1 VLRKGGAVDVLIDNL
16 PTLLRGFRE
25 TIELSAV
32 AAVVALILGTLLAAM
47 RVSPVPTLRWA
58 GAFYVNTIRNTPLT
72 LVYAF
77 MAFAVPRLD
86 FQIGPFR
93 AAVLALGLY
102 TAAFVCEAVR
112 SGVNAVPVGQA
123 EAARAI
129 GLTFTGTLRQ
139 VVLPQ
144 AFRSVIPPLGSIF
157 IALVK
162 NSAIAEFFAVAEATK
177 VFDDLVRDNPQDLYW
192 LFAGVAGGYVI
203 LVLIISAFFRL
214 LETRLV
220 VLR

>member
-1 VLRKGGAVDVLIDNL
+1 MDVLIDNL
-16 PTLLRGFRE
+16 PALLRGFRE
-25 TIELSAV
+25 TLELSAV
-32 AAVVALILGTLLAAM
+32 AAVLALVLGVLLAAM
-47 RVSPVPTLRWA
+47 RVSPVPALRWA

-86 FQIGPFR
+86 FQVGPFR
-93 AAVLALGLY
+93 AAALALALY

-144 AFRSVIPPLGSIF
+144 AIRSVIPPLGSIF
-157 IALVK
+157 IALLK

-177 VFDDLVRDNPQDLYW
+177 VFDDLVRDNPDALYW
-192 LFAGVAGGYVI
+192 VFAGVAAGYVI
-203 LVLIISAFFRL
+203 LVLLISAVFRF
-214 LETRLV
+214 LESRLV

>member
-1 VLRKGGAVDVLIDNL
+1 
-16 PTLLRGFRE
+16 
-25 TIELSAV
+25 
-32 AAVVALILGTLLAAM
+32 
-47 RVSPVPTLRWA
+47 
-58 GAFYVNTIRNTPLT
+58 
-72 LVYAF
+72 

-86 FQIGPFR
+86 FQVGPFR
-93 AAVLALGLY
+93 AAALALGLY
-102 TAAFVCEAVR
+102 TAAFICEAVR

-129 GLTFTGTLRQ
+129 GLSFGGTLRH
-139 VVLPQ
+139 VVLAQ

-162 NSAIAEFFAVAEATK
+162 NSAIAEFFAVPEATK
-177 VFDDLVRDNPQDLYW
+177 VFDDLTRDNPQALYA

-203 LVLIISAFFRL
+203 LVLAISGVFRV
-214 LETRLV
+214 LEARLV

>member
-1 VLRKGGAVDVLIDNL
+1 MNVLIDNL
-16 PTLLRGFRE
+16 PRLLRGFRT

-32 AAVVALILGTLLAAM
+32 AAVLAVVLGVLLAAI
-47 RVSPVPTLRWA
+47 RVSAVPTLRWA
-58 GAFYVNTIRNTPLT
+58 GALYVNTIRNTPLT

-77 MAFAVPRLD
+77 MAFGVPRLD
-86 FQIGPFR
+86 FQVGPFK
-93 AAVLALGLY
+93 AAAIALGLY
-102 TAAFVCEAVR
+102 TAALICEAVR

-123 EAARAI
+123 EAARSI
-129 GLTFTGTLRQ
+129 GLTFTGTLRH

-144 AFRSVIPPLGSIF
+144 AIRSVIPPLGSIL

-177 VFDDLVRDNPQDLYW
+177 VFDDLVRDNPQELYW
-192 LFAGVAGGYVI
+192 LFFGVALGYVI
-203 LVLIISAFFRL
+203 LVLAISGVFRL
-214 LETRLV
+214 LESRLV

>member
-1 VLRKGGAVDVLIDNL
+1 MDVLIDNM
-16 PTLLRGFRE
+16 PALLGGFR
-25 TIELSAV
+25 TTVELSAV
-32 AAVVALILGTLLAAM
+32 AALVALVLGTLLAAI

-58 GAFYVNTIRNTPLT
+58 GAAYVNIVRNTPLT

-86 FQIGPFR
+86 FQVGPFR

-102 TAAFVCEAVR
+102 SAAFVCEAIR

-123 EAARAI
+123 EAARAL
-129 GLTFTGTLRQ
+129 GLTFTGTLRY
-139 VVLPQ
+139 VVLAQ

-177 VFDDLVRDNPQDLYW
+177 VFDDLVRDNPDALYW
-192 LFAGVAGGYVI
+192 LFAGVALGYVV
-203 LVLIISAFFRL
+203 LVLLISTVFRF

>member
-1 VLRKGGAVDVLIDNL
+1 MDVLIDNL
-16 PTLLRGFRE
+16 PALLRGFRV
-25 TIELSAV
+25 TVQLSAV
-32 AAVVALILGTLLAAM
+32 AALLALILGTVLAAM
-47 RVSPVPTLRWA
+47 RVSPVPALRGA
-58 GAFYVNTIRNTPLT
+58 GSFYVNTIRNTPLT
-72 LVYAF
+72 LVFAF

-86 FQIGPFR
+86 FQVGPFR
-93 AAVLALGLY
+93 AAALALGLY

-129 GLTFTGTLRQ
+129 GLTFTGTLRH

-162 NSAIAEFFAVAEATK
+162 NSAIAEFFAVPEATK
-177 VFDDLVRDNPQDLYW
+177 VFDDLVRDNPEALYA
-192 LFAGVAGGYVI
+192 LFAGVAAGYVL
-203 LVLIISAFFRL
+203 LVLAISGAFRL
-214 LETRLV
+214 LEARLV

>member
-1 VLRKGGAVDVLIDNL
+1 VNVLIDNL
-16 PTLLRGFRE
+16 PLLLRGFRK

-32 AAVVALILGTLLAAM
+32 AALLAVVLGVLLAAI

-58 GAFYVNTIRNTPLT
+58 GALYVNTIRNTPLT

-77 MAFAVPRLD
+77 MAFGVPRLD
-86 FQIGPFR
+86 FQVGPFR
-93 AAVLALGLY
+93 AAAIALGLY
-102 TAAFVCEAVR
+102 TAAFICEAVR

-123 EAARAI
+123 EAARSI
-129 GLTFTGTLRQ
+129 GLTFTGTLRH
-139 VVLPQ
+139 VVLAQ
-144 AFRSVIPPLGSIF
+144 AIRSVIPPLGSIL

-177 VFDDLVRDNPQDLYW
+177 VFDDLARDNPQDLYW
-192 LFAGVAGGYVI
+192 LFFGVALGYVI
-203 LVLIISAFFRL
+203 LVLAISGIFRF
-214 LETRLV
+214 LEARLV

>member
-1 VLRKGGAVDVLIDNL
+1 VNVLIDNL
-16 PTLLRGFRE
+16 PLLLRGFRT

-32 AAVVALILGTLLAAM
+32 AALLAIVLGVLLAAI

-58 GAFYVNTIRNTPLT
+58 GATYVNIIRNTPLT

-86 FQIGPFR
+86 FQVGPFR
-93 AAVLALGLY
+93 AAALALGLY
-102 TAAFVCEAVR
+102 SAAFICEAVR
-112 SGVNAVPVGQA
+112 SGINAVPVGQA
-123 EAARAI
+123 EAARAL
-129 GLTFTGTLRQ
+129 GLTFTGTMRY
-139 VVLPQ
+139 VVLAQ
-144 AFRSVIPPLGSIF
+144 ALRSVIPPLGSIL

-177 VFDDLVRDNPQDLYW
+177 VFDDLARDNPEELYW
-192 LFAGVAGGYVI
+192 LFFGVALGYVI
-203 LVLIISAFFRL
+203 LVLAISVVFRV
-214 LETRLV
+214 LESRLV

>member
-1 VLRKGGAVDVLIDNL
+1 MDVLIDNL

-58 GAFYVNTIRNTPLT
+58 GALYVNTIRNTPLT

-86 FQIGPFR
+86 FQVGPFR
-93 AAVLALGLY
+93 GAVLALGLY

-129 GLTFTGTLRQ
+129 GLTFGGTLRQ

-144 AFRSVIPPLGSIF
+144 AFRSVLPPLGSIF

-177 VFDDLVRDNPQDLYW
+177 VFDDLVRDNPQELYW

-203 LVLIISAFFRL
+203 LVLLISAFFRF
-214 LETRLV
+214 LESRLV

>member
-1 VLRKGGAVDVLIDNL
+1 MDVLIDNL
-16 PTLLRGFRE
+16 PALLRGFRE

-32 AAVVALILGTLLAAM
+32 AAVVALVLGTVLAAM

-58 GAFYVNTIRNTPLT
+58 GASYVNTIRNTPLT

-129 GLTFTGTLRQ
+129 GLTFGGTLRQ
-139 VVLPQ
+139 IVLPQ
-144 AFRSVIPPLGSIF
+144 AFRSVLPPLGSIF

-177 VFDDLVRDNPQDLYW
+177 IFDDLVRDNPQDLYW
-192 LFAGVAGGYVI
+192 LFAGVAAGYVI
-203 LVLIISAFFRL
+203 LVLIISAFFRF

>member
-1 VLRKGGAVDVLIDNL
+1 MDILIENL
-16 PTLLRGFRE
+16 PALLRGFRQ
-25 TIELSAV
+25 TIQLSAV
-32 AAVVALILGTLLAAM
+32 AAVVALVLGTLLAAM

-58 GAFYVNTIRNTPLT
+58 GAFYVNTVRNTPLT

-129 GLTFTGTLRQ
+129 GLTFSGTLRQ

-162 NSAIAEFFAVAEATK
+162 NSAIAEFFAVPEATK
-177 VFDDLVRDNPQDLYW
+177 VFDDLVRDNPQALYW
-192 LFAGVAGGYVI
+192 MFAGVAAGYVI
-203 LVLIISAFFRL
+203 LVLAISAVFRV

>member
-1 VLRKGGAVDVLIDNL
+1 MDILIENL
-16 PTLLRGFRE
+16 PALLRGFRQ
-25 TIELSAV
+25 TIQLSAT
-32 AAVVALILGTLLAAM
+32 AAVVALVLGTLLAAM

-58 GAFYVNTIRNTPLT
+58 GAFYVNTVRNTPLT

-77 MAFAVPRLD
+77 MAFAAPRLD

-129 GLTFTGTLRQ
+129 GLTFSGTLRQ

-162 NSAIAEFFAVAEATK
+162 NSAIAEFFAVPEATK
-177 VFDDLVRDNPQDLYW
+177 VFDDLVRDNPQALYW
-192 LFAGVAGGYVI
+192 MFAGVAAGYVI
-203 LVLIISAFFRL
+203 LVLTISAVFRV
-214 LETRLV
+214 LEARLV

>member
-1 VLRKGGAVDVLIDNL
+1 MQVLIDNIPL
-16 PTLLRGFRE
+16 LLRGFRT

-32 AAVVALILGTLLAAM
+32 AAVLAVVLGVLLAAI

-58 GAFYVNTIRNTPLT
+58 GALYVNTIRNTPLT

-77 MAFAVPRLD
+77 MAFGVPRLD
-86 FQIGPFR
+86 FQVGPFR
-93 AAVLALGLY
+93 AAAIALGLY
-102 TAAFVCEAVR
+102 TAAFICEAVR

-123 EAARAI
+123 EAARSI
-129 GLTFTGTLRQ
+129 GLTFTGTLRH
-139 VVLPQ
+139 VVLAQ
-144 AFRSVIPPLGSIF
+144 AIRSVIPPLGSIL

-177 VFDDLVRDNPQDLYW
+177 VFDDLVRDNPQELYW
-192 LFAGVAGGYVI
+192 LFFGVALGYVI
-203 LVLIISAFFRL
+203 LVLAISGVFRF
-214 LETRLV
+214 LESRLV

>member
-1 VLRKGGAVDVLIDNL
+1 VDVLIDNL
-16 PTLLRGFRE
+16 PALLRGFRQ
-25 TIELSAV
+25 TIQLSAV
-32 AAVVALILGTLLAAM
+32 AAVVALVLGTLLAAM

-58 GAFYVNTIRNTPLT
+58 GAFYVNTVRNTPLT

-129 GLTFTGTLRQ
+129 GLTFSGTLRQ

-162 NSAIAEFFAVAEATK
+162 NSAIAEFFAVPEATK
-177 VFDDLVRDNPQDLYW
+177 VFDDLVRDNPQALYW
-192 LFAGVAGGYVI
+192 MFAGVAAGYVI
-203 LVLIISAFFRL
+203 LVLAISAVFRV
-214 LETRLV
+214 LEARLV

>member
-1 VLRKGGAVDVLIDNL
+1 VNVLIDNL
-16 PTLLRGFRE
+16 PLLLRGFRT

-32 AAVVALILGTLLAAM
+32 AAVLAVVLGVLLAAI

-58 GAFYVNTIRNTPLT
+58 GALYVNTVRNTPLT

-86 FQIGPFR
+86 FQVGPFR
-93 AAVLALGLY
+93 AAAIALGLY
-102 TAAFVCEAVR
+102 SAAFICEAVR

-123 EAARAI
+123 EAARSI
-129 GLTFTGTLRQ
+129 GLTFPGTLRQ

-144 AFRSVIPPLGSIF
+144 AIRSVIPPLGSIL
-157 IALVK
+157 IALLK

-177 VFDDLVRDNPQDLYW
+177 VFDDLVRDNPQELYW
-192 LFAGVAGGYVI
+192 LFFGVALGYVI
-203 LVLIISAFFRL
+203 LVLIISGIFRI
-214 LETRLV
+214 LESRLV

>member
-1 VLRKGGAVDVLIDNL
+1 VNVLIDNL
-16 PTLLRGFRE
+16 PQLLRGFRT

-32 AAVVALILGTLLAAM
+32 AALLAVVLGVLLAAI

-58 GAFYVNTIRNTPLT
+58 GALYVNTIRNTPLT

-77 MAFAVPRLD
+77 MAFGVPRLD
-86 FQIGPFR
+86 FQVGPFR
-93 AAVLALGLY
+93 AAAIALGLY
-102 TAAFVCEAVR
+102 TAAFICEAVR

-123 EAARAI
+123 EAARSI
-129 GLTFTGTLRQ
+129 GLTFTGTLRH

-144 AFRSVIPPLGSIF
+144 AIRSVIPPLGSIL

-162 NSAIAEFFAVAEATK
+162 NSAIAEFFAVPEATK
-177 VFDDLVRDNPQDLYW
+177 VFDDLVRDNPQQLYW
-192 LFAGVAGGYVI
+192 LFFGVALGYVI
-203 LVLIISAFFRL
+203 LVLAISGVFRL
-214 LETRLV
+214 LESRLV

>member
-1 VLRKGGAVDVLIDNL
+1 LNVLIDNL
-16 PTLLRGFRE
+16 PLLLRGFRK
-25 TIELSAV
+25 TLELSAV
-32 AAVVALILGTLLAAM
+32 AALLAIVLGVLLAAI

-58 GAFYVNTIRNTPLT
+58 GALYVNTVRNTPLT

-86 FQIGPFR
+86 FQVGPFR
-93 AAVLALGLY
+93 AAAIALGLY
-102 TAAFVCEAVR
+102 TAAFICEAVR

-123 EAARAI
+123 EAARSI
-129 GLTFTGTLRQ
+129 GLTFTGTLRH
-139 VVLPQ
+139 VVLAQ
-144 AFRSVIPPLGSIF
+144 AIRSVIPPLGSIL

-177 VFDDLVRDNPQDLYW
+177 VFDDLARDNPQDLYW
-192 LFAGVAGGYVI
+192 LFFGVALGYVI
-203 LVLIISAFFRL
+203 IVLAISFVFRV
-214 LETRLV
+214 LESRLV

>member
-1 VLRKGGAVDVLIDNL
+1 VDVLIDNL
-16 PTLLRGFRE
+16 PALLRGFRQ
-25 TIELSAV
+25 TIQLSAA
-32 AAVVALILGTLLAAM
+32 AAVVALVLGTLLAAM

-58 GAFYVNTIRNTPLT
+58 GAFYVNTVRNTPLT

-77 MAFAVPRLD
+77 MAFGVPRLD

-102 TAAFVCEAVR
+102 SAAFVCEAVR

-144 AFRSVIPPLGSIF
+144 AFRSVLPPLGSIF

-162 NSAIAEFFAVAEATK
+162 NSAIAEFFAVPEATK
-177 VFDDLVRDNPQDLYW
+177 VFDDIVRDNPQSLYW
-192 LFAGVAGGYVI
+192 MFAGVAAGYMI
-203 LVLIISAFFRL
+203 LVLAISAAFRV
-214 LETRLV
+214 LETRLA

>member
-1 VLRKGGAVDVLIDNL
+1 MNVLIDNL
-16 PTLLRGFRE
+16 PLLLRGFRK

-32 AAVVALILGTLLAAM
+32 AALLAVVLGVLLAAI

-58 GAFYVNTIRNTPLT
+58 GALYVNTIRNTPLT

-86 FQIGPFR
+86 FQVGPFR
-93 AAVLALGLY
+93 AAAIALGLY
-102 TAAFVCEAVR
+102 TAAFICEAVR

-123 EAARAI
+123 EAARSI
-129 GLTFTGTLRQ
+129 GLTFTGTLRH
-139 VVLPQ
+139 VVLAQ
-144 AFRSVIPPLGSIF
+144 AIRSVIPPLGSIL

-162 NSAIAEFFAVAEATK
+162 NSAIAEFFAVPEATK
-177 VFDDLVRDNPQDLYW
+177 VFDDLVRDNPQELYW
-192 LFAGVAGGYVI
+192 LFFGVALGYVI
-203 LVLIISAFFRL
+203 LVLIISGIFRI
-214 LETRLV
+214 LESRLV

>member
-1 VLRKGGAVDVLIDNL
+1 VQVLIDNL
-16 PTLLRGFRE
+16 PLLLRGFRT
-25 TIELSAV
+25 TIALSAV
-32 AAVVALILGTLLAAM
+32 AALLAVVLGVLLAAI

-58 GAFYVNTIRNTPLT
+58 GALYVNTIRNTPLT

-77 MAFAVPRLD
+77 MAFGVPRLD
-86 FQIGPFR
+86 FQVGPFR
-93 AAVLALGLY
+93 AAAIALGLY

-123 EAARAI
+123 EAARSI
-129 GLTFTGTLRQ
+129 GLTFTGTLRH
-139 VVLPQ
+139 VVLAQ
-144 AFRSVIPPLGSIF
+144 AIRSVIPPLGSIF

-177 VFDDLVRDNPQDLYW
+177 VFDDLARDNPQDLYW
-192 LFAGVAGGYVI
+192 LFFGVALGYVI
-203 LVLIISAFFRL
+203 LVLAISGVFRV
-214 LETRLV
+214 LENRLV